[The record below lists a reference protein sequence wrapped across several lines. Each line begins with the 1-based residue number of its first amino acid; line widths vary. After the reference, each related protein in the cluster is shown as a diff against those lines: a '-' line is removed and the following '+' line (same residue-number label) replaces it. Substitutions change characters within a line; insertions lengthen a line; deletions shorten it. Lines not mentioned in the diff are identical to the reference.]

1 MARGLE
7 LLAGDG
13 VAGARALELG
23 AHELLGADVGVGD
36 RRQVGLGVDLQVGC
50 AEAVHRQPVDLV
62 GDHVRQAEVVV
73 VGGHVRQ
80 PTVTEPVVTVVDMA
94 ATPPDGLSREQQAVL
109 RAFVDDDGR
118 LRRIPAR
125 RAKRLVVLDRIVQVF
140 EVGERYTE
148 LEVNALLRAFHD
160 DVAAL
165 RRHLVDEGFLSR
177 EQGVYWRTGGT
188 VLFDD

>member
-1 MARGLE
+1 MAS
-7 LLAGDG
+7 
-13 VAGARALELG
+13 
-23 AHELLGADVGVGD
+23 
-36 RRQVGLGVDLQVGC
+36 
-50 AEAVHRQPVDLV
+50 
-62 GDHVRQAEVVV
+62 
-73 VGGHVRQ
+73 
-80 PTVTEPVVTVVDMA
+80 
-94 ATPPDGLSREQQAVL
+94 TPPAGLSREQLAVL

-125 RAKRLVVLDRIVQVF
+125 RAKRLVVLDRVVQVF
-140 EVGERYTE
+140 EVGERYPE

-188 VLFDD
+188 VSLDD